1 MAVVIRR
8 FPFGVSRGP
17 GAQKK
22 EERQDAWIEKLVRGL
37 TAVARD
43 VPQARNALYQ
53 LLVELAR

>member
-1 MAVVIRR
+1 MIRR

-43 VPQARNALYQ
+43 VPQARDALYQ